1 MTTINTIQPD
11 RHGRKRLIGCTAIYR
26 LMPVI
31 PDKSMRRLAT
41 ASGLRSPKGA
51 NGHATV
57 AQEKATYK
65 ANRKKHSTRL
75 ESNND
80 GNRGTGA
87 QALKKMQVGQI
98 DHTKPRKQG
107 GAIRHSDA
115 AQATAMPQTDR
126 RVKADQKQA
135 KHQVGRDTGAARATA
150 HKTDRCVSA
159 AQEGTVRRVGR
170 RNHSLFVF
178 RRHDKAPLPVPDRGT
193 DNRSL
198 PGSQT
203 GAALTMAL
211 LLTASVSLGLWLGT
225 GAQTR
230 HDDLDAASLN
240 LARQAVL
247 AWSASYFQRTGSGR
261 RNTPRAKVVAL
272 PCPDLGKSLYPGAS
286 AGVCGSRHHASIGLL
301 PWRSLG
307 IGPIHDGSRSCL
319 WYWVSGDYK
328 NSPYPTQLNQ
338 RSAGGWVRQG
348 NRLVY
353 HDTVGATPAGAQTH
367 IAAIIVAPGA
377 AVDGQRRSPQ
387 TLSCTH
393 VGDAKEYLESSDWHS
408 DLSAGGPGIY
418 KHRTVSLSGP
428 GNDRLVY
435 ITHDEIWHAAL
446 NNANVTQL
454 LQEDFPALM
463 ARCAVQVLQAGA
475 SASALPT
482 PAVEILRH
490 SLCAD
495 LYDRRARELAQHWG
509 DFLSVTEQPSGA
521 LAFGIRLSLPRQRIP
536 TEFSQQQ
543 SPDDSTTSVQHYCM
557 QPGHDDINPCLI
569 QINHVEDNN
578 AEI

>member
-87 QALKKMQVGQI
+87 QALKKIQVGQI

-115 AQATAMPQTDR
+115 AQATAMPQTDGRVKADQKQAKHQVGRDTGAARATAHKTDRRISAAQEGTVRRAQGHSGAAQEGTVRRAQGHSGAAQATAMPQTDR

-135 KHQVGRDTGAARATA
+135 KRQVGRDTGAARATA

-178 RRHDKAPLPVPDRGT
+178 RRHDKAPLHVPDRGT
-193 DNRSL
+193 DDRSL

-319 WYWVSGDYK
+319 CTGFQAITKIHPIRPSSTSVAPVAGCVRVIGLFITTQSVPHRRAPKRILRPSLWRRAQRSTVSGARHK
-328 NSPYPTQLNQ
+328 HFPAPMSAMPKSIWNRPTGTAIY
-338 RSAGGWVRQG
+338 R
-348 NRLVY
+348 
-353 HDTVGATPAGAQTH
+353 PAGREFTNT
-367 IAAIIVAPGA
+367 APSA
-377 AVDGQRRSPQ
+377 CPGQAMTVWSTSPTMKFGTRR
-387 TLSCTH
+387 
-393 VGDAKEYLESSDWHS
+393 
-408 DLSAGGPGIY
+408 
-418 KHRTVSLSGP
+418 
-428 GNDRLVY
+428 
-435 ITHDEIWHAAL
+435 
-446 NNANVTQL
+446 
-454 LQEDFPALM
+454 
-463 ARCAVQVLQAGA
+463 
-475 SASALPT
+475 
-482 PAVEILRH
+482 
-490 SLCAD
+490 
-495 LYDRRARELAQHWG
+495 
-509 DFLSVTEQPSGA
+509 
-521 LAFGIRLSLPRQRIP
+521 
-536 TEFSQQQ
+536 
-543 SPDDSTTSVQHYCM
+543 
-557 QPGHDDINPCLI
+557 
-569 QINHVEDNN
+569 
-578 AEI
+578 